1 MLLTEICMNAF
12 FFFYSCNKLF
22 CFEILQSH
30 REANILGIKPS
41 QVFEVSLWESRQRAD
56 DSLNLSCGAE
66 TALEK
71 TSITV
76 DLFWWH
82 FRGLAE
88 PEKQRLCD
96 TCLVNSDSV
105 QSQLILPY
113 WISTRW
119 RQEDWWFSH
128 WTLG

>member
-1 MLLTEICMNAF
+1 MD
-12 FFFYSCNKLF
+12 F
-22 CFEILQSH
+22 CG
-30 REANILGIKPS
+30 NP
-41 QVFEVSLWESRQRAD
+41 
-56 DSLNLSCGAE
+56 DSVQTNLSCGAE

-71 TSITV
+71 TSMTV

-119 RQEDWWFSH
+119 RQED
-128 WTLG
+128 